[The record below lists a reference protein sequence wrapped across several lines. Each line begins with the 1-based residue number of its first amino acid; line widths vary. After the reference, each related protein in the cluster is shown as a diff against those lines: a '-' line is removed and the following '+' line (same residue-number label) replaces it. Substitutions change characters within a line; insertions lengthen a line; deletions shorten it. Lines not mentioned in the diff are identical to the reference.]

1 MTMIT
6 LRGLEMSFGS
16 RRVLRGL
23 DLTVGG
29 GEVYGLLG
37 NNGAGKSTA
46 INILTGLLEADAG
59 EAQLG
64 GGPLTPATRMG
75 MGVAPQE
82 IALYP
87 HLTCRE
93 NLRFFAGVYRLRGS
107 ERRRRVE
114 DVIRVMELGEHSSTP
129 VAALSG
135 GWQRR
140 LNLAVA
146 IVHGPRV
153 LILDEP
159 TAGLDIETR
168 QNLWASIRRFAREG
182 TSILLTTHMLDE
194 AEMLCDRV
202 GILHAGRIVRE
213 GTVDEL
219 RKSVPAAELAEV
231 EAEDDRALLSRARS
245 LGISTRRYGGRLTLL
260 LPARTSLATLVRRL
274 DGVSV
279 RSVRLRPVGLTQVFL
294 EATRS
299 DEVASE
305 GGTRVA

>member
-1 MTMIT
+1 
-6 LRGLEMSFGS
+6 MSFGR
-16 RRVLRGL
+16 RRVLQGL
-23 DLTVGG
+23 DLTVSE

-59 EAQLG
+59 EAHLR
-64 GGPLTPATRMG
+64 GGPLTRAMRTW

-93 NLRFFAGVYRLRGS
+93 NLLFFAGVYRLRGT
-107 ERRRRVE
+107 ERRRRVD
-114 DVIRVMELGEHSSTP
+114 DVIRVMELDEHSRTP

-146 IVHGPRV
+146 IVHDPRV

-168 QNLWASIRRFAREG
+168 HNLWASIRRFAREG
-182 TSILLTTHMLDE
+182 TSVLLTTHMLDE
-194 AEMLCDRV
+194 AEILCDRV
-202 GILHAGRIVRE
+202 GILHSGRIVRE

-219 RKSVPAAELAEV
+219 RQSVAAAELAEV
-231 EAEDDRALLSRARS
+231 EAEDDEALLSRARS
-245 LGISTRRYGGRLTLL
+245 LGIPTRRYGGQLTLL
-260 LPARTSLATLVRRL
+260 LPSPTGLAELVRRL
-274 DGVSV
+274 DGLAV
-279 RSVRLRPVGLTQVFL
+279 RSVRIRPVGLTQVFL
-294 EATRS
+294 EATRP
-299 DEVASE
+299 EVVGSE
-305 GGTRVA
+305 DDAQVARAL

>member
-23 DLTVGG
+23 YLTVGE

-46 INILTGLLEADAG
+46 INILTGLLQADAG
-59 EAQLG
+59 EALVA
-64 GGPLTPATRMG
+64 GGPLTPATRTWT
-75 MGVAPQE
+75 GVAPQE

-93 NLRFFAGVYRLRGS
+93 NLLFFAGVYHLRGS
-107 ERRRRVE
+107 ARRRRVD
-114 DVIRVMELGEHSSTP
+114 DVIRIMELGDHASTP

-159 TAGLDIETR
+159 TAGLDIQTR
-168 QNLWASIRRFAREG
+168 HNLWASIRRFAREG
-182 TSILLTTHMLDE
+182 TSVLLTTHMLDE
-194 AEMLCDRV
+194 AEILCDRV

-213 GTVDEL
+213 GTVDGL
-219 RKSVPAAELAEV
+219 WQSVPAAELAEV
-231 EAEDDRALLSRARS
+231 EAEDDEALLARARS
-245 LGISTRRYGGRLTLL
+245 LRIPTRRYGGQLTLL
-260 LPARTSLATLVRRL
+260 LPSPTTLAALVQRL
-274 DGVSV
+274 DGVAV
-279 RSVRLRPVGLTQVFL
+279 RSLRLRPIGLTQVFL
-294 EATRS
+294 EATRPE
-299 DEVASE
+299 EVRLE
-305 GGTRVA
+305 DGVEVG